1 MNAKYGKA
9 KSFDYRTKKQV
20 SSDLQKLSEAL
31 QKRFKESFVFL
42 LNLYLKP
49 NQTNDYVNNSLEN
62 QTIPCQYA

>member
-1 MNAKYGKA
+1 MNAKYGKV

-62 QTIPCQYA
+62 QTIPCQYT